1 MWWVSRLR
9 KRERRLHIEQGR
21 EERRLTV
28 ERFEVIEAGG

>member
-1 MWWVSRLR
+1 MLM
-9 KRERRLHIEQGR
+9 REKVGHIEQGG